1 VESKFEHGFLFSK
14 TIWHCRFSKPNA
26 QRIEVTNDVFNA
38 RVSNSFKVYSHL
50 NLQLFAM
57 CRGPQEDI
65 QWKAENMWMV
75 NTGDSL
81 EVFDGK
87 GSINFR
93 VNDIFRGMKFA
104 FNSY

>member
-1 VESKFEHGFLFSK
+1 
-14 TIWHCRFSKPNA
+14 
-26 QRIEVTNDVFNA
+26 
-38 RVSNSFKVYSHL
+38 
-50 NLQLFAM
+50 M